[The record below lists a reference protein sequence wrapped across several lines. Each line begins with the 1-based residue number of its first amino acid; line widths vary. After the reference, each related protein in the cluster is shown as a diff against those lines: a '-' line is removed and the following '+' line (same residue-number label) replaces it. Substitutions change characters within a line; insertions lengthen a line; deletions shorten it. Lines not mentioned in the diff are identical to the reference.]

1 VDCPSAIVTTRSAGR
16 HPSISTERVRL
27 FSDMAGYCAKYGVSV
42 GADGGADAPVDDVAL
57 ELLIAVISS
66 DLFDL

>member
-1 VDCPSAIVTTRSAGR
+1 
-16 HPSISTERVRL
+16 
-27 FSDMAGYCAKYGVSV
+27 MAGYCAKYGVSV
-42 GADGGADAPVDDVAL
+42 GADRGADAPVDDVAL